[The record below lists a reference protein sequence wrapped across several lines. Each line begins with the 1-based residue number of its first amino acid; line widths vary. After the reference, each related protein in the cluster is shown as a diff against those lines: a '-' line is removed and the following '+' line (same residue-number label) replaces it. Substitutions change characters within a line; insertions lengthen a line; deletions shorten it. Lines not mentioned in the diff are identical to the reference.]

1 MRLKTYRTKTTLP
14 THSHSMLV
22 PLRLL
27 LQPPTLRS
35 KRYYLFVFLPRASR
49 SPTPALFGS
58 ASCSAGCA
66 TPLAGMHSHKCDGGT
81 TAASRATR
89 RNIAVAIPLA
99 FNKRLQQDMRSTTLR
114 DYDMATHTRRAATT
128 VQARCASSLAARRV
142 SAAAASAWN
151 PSQATA
157 ASAWN
162 RNPTSCTKG
171 DMYTAN
177 FIHTSRTQTNH
188 TAPRNINIRTISPT
202 LLPPPIAR
210 VVL

>member
-1 MRLKTYRTKTTLP
+1 
-14 THSHSMLV
+14 MLGRS
-22 PLRLL
+22 LHKLSTQS
-27 LQPPTLRS
+27 LQHQT
-35 KRYYLFVFLPRASR
+35 VASR
-49 SPTPALFGS
+49 SPTPAHFGS
-58 ASCSAGCA
+58 ASCPAGCA
-66 TPLAGMHSHKCDGGT
+66 TPLAGMHSHKWDGGT

-114 DYDMATHTRRAATT
+114 DHDMATHTGRAATT

-151 PSQATA
+151 PNQATA

-162 RNPTSCTKG
+162 RNLTSCSKG
-171 DMYTAN
+171 DMYTTY
-177 FIHTSRTQTNH
+177 FIRTSRTQTDH
-188 TAPRNINIRTISPT
+188 TAFRKINIPIISPAM
-202 LLPPPIAR
+202 LPPPIAC